1 MPTRVHIVKKGAD
14 HVEFRVDSEAAAD
27 LLADEA
33 NRKVIKPVIGQRR
46 GFENTE
52 THYVVLNGV
61 VDDIMKFLTQDPKF
75 EVVAE

>member
-1 MPTRVHIVKKGAD
+1 MPVRVQIVKKGAD

-33 NRKVIKPVIGQRR
+33 HQHDIQPLIGQRR

-52 THYVVLNGV
+52 QHYVVLNGV
-61 VDDIMKFLTQDPKF
+61 VDDILKFLLRNPKF
-75 EVVAE
+75 DVVST